1 MTQDGHLKTFDLT
14 LVTKTPIFIGYG
26 KSYTKKE
33 YLFDPQSST
42 VSFLDEHTMFTYLAE
57 HHLADA
63 YEQYML
69 DHMGR
74 DLQDFLLNIC
84 KISRSQLQQWIKCR
98 VNAGDA
104 LDDNHTLKEI
114 QRFMRNGYDQ
124 IYIPGSSVKGALRT
138 TLLTA
143 ALLKSPPQEPNPDLP
158 VDRYASFEDA
168 YFHTLSLKRDRNQMV
183 QTGNPLNS
191 IMQGVRISD
200 SLPVPD
206 SRLCLTRKIDEF
218 PDRTYNAINICRE
231 CIKPGTQI
239 RCVLTLD
246 QSILRGE
253 ITEQTIV
260 RSIAEASAFY
270 QRSVIAHYPQACND
284 MNSKTILLGGGV
296 GYQSK
301 TVTNAYY
308 GNQAMDVTMRVLDA
322 AFRKHRHLQDWQEG
336 ISPRALKQT
345 DFNNTPY
352 AYGVCEV
359 SIQ

>member
-1 MTQDGHLKTFDLT
+1 MMQEGHLKTFDLT
-14 LVTKTPIFIGYG
+14 LVTKTPIFIGCG

-33 YLFDPQSST
+33 YLFDPQRST
-42 VSFLDEHTMFTYLAE
+42 VSFLDEHAMFTYLAE
-57 HHLADA
+57 HQLADA
-63 YEQYML
+63 YEQYIL
-69 DHMGR
+69 GHMGR

-84 KISRSQLQQWIKCR
+84 KISRSQLQQWIKCQ
-98 VNAGDA
+98 VNARDA

-114 QRFMRNGYDQ
+114 QRFIRSEHNQ
-124 IYIPGSSVKGALRT
+124 IYVPGSSIKGALRT

-143 ALLKSPPQEPNPDLP
+143 ALLKSPPKAPNPNLP
-158 VDRYASFEDA
+158 FDKYVSFEDA
-168 YFHTLSLKRDRNQMV
+168 YFHTLSLKRDRNQIV

-191 IMQGVRISD
+191 IMQGIRISD
-200 SLPVPD
+200 SLPVLD
-206 SRLCLTRKIDEF
+206 SKLCLTRKIDEF
-218 PDRTYNAINICRE
+218 PDGTYNAINICRE

-239 RCVLTLD
+239 RCALTLD

-260 RSIAEASAFY
+260 QSIADASAFY
-270 QRSVIAHYPQACND
+270 QRSVTAHYPQSCND

-308 GNQAMDVTMRVLDA
+308 GDQSMDVTMRILDA
-322 AFRKHRHLQDWQEG
+322 AFRKHHHLQDRQEG

-345 DFNNTPY
+345 DFNNASY